1 MYLTSTT
8 IIHLMTLAQIIFI
21 LKAVLTVHTELTVR
35 KIVETVTTLVS
46 APILM
51 EHAKLDVIKVIV
63 ETCAKYVSK

>member
-1 MYLTSTT
+1 MYMYLTSTT

-21 LKAVLTVHTELTVR
+21 LKVVLTVHTELTVR

-51 EHAKLDVIKVIV
+51 EHA
-63 ETCAKYVSK
+63 